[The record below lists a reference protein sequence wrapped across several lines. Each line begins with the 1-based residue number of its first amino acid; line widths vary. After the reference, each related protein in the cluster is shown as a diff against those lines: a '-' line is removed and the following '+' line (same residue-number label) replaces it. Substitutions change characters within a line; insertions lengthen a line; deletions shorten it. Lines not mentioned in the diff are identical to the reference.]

1 MYQTVKAEGKNGL
14 LGWFGA
20 TGLAKLA
27 ADRKAFARQSRHFVF
42 LAPTTEL
49 EIEDVHDFLDCTSFR
64 NLVNHKKSQ
73 I

>member
-20 TGLAKLA
+20 TGLA

-49 EIEDVHDFLDCTSFR
+49 EIEDVHNFLDCTSFR